1 MRSTIEM
8 AREAGLLTWLKP
20 PEDVIER
27 FKAFETLVRADEREQ
42 GQKWFDAV
50 TAQHKAMILAERN
63 ASINAVLQVIKE
75 LRPALVLAAFAD
87 KDKAWALDKIKE
99 NIEKLKETK

>member
-1 MRSTIEM
+1 MS
-8 AREAGLLTWLKP
+8 REAIDQMWQKAMRQSI
-20 PEDVIER
+20 EDNEM
-27 FKAFETLVRADEREQ
+27 FTCYHFDALVRADER
-42 GQKWFDAV
+42 D
-50 TAQHKAMILAERN
+50 